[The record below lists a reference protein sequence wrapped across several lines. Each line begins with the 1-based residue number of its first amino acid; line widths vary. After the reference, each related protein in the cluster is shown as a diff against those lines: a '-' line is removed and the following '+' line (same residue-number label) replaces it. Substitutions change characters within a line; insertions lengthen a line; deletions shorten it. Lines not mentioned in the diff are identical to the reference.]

1 MLCAISKKT
10 SNILIVD
17 NNKHVL
23 RILTKILQKAGYCV
37 SATDTGNG
45 MLKLLESQPYEVV
58 IIDIKLEDV
67 NGLDL
72 LMTIQK
78 MYPKMKKII
87 LTSYPS
93 SEEKIKVLERG
104 ADHYLSKPI
113 KIEQLIEIVKQELC
127 AGS

>member
-1 MLCAISKKT
+1 M
-10 SNILIVD
+10 
-17 NNKHVL
+17 
-23 RILTKILQKAGYCV
+23 